1 MCLNLTQVS
10 FDLWLGLWIVV
21 LHLLSLTFTLLESL
35 NTHVRHALHLIEASV
50 QILWIRPQD
59 FGFYAS
65 MLHLLAWENILT
77 LLCSWVSYGKRCHYM
92 LSIFNQFFWNFHNLK
107 RLLKDLRTEGIKSY
121 PPLISDF
128 INHSC
133 NFWDFLSLKC
143 VLVELISYN
152 NQCPESWNLSYSLV
166 VHPICTWKTK
176 MFVFHFLVLTLLY
189 LLYTC

>member
-1 MCLNLTQVS
+1 MKYTS
-10 FDLWLGLWIVV
+10 TV
-21 LHLLSLTFTLLESL
+21 LFF
-35 NTHVRHALHLIEASV
+35 
-50 QILWIRPQD
+50 
-59 FGFYAS
+59 FGKY
-65 MLHLLAWENILT
+65 
-77 LLCSWVSYGKRCHYM
+77 R
-92 LSIFNQFFWNFHNLK
+92 LSILKVYLKYTAFLQGFNQFFWNFHNLK

-133 NFWDFLSLKC
+133 NFWDFLSLQC